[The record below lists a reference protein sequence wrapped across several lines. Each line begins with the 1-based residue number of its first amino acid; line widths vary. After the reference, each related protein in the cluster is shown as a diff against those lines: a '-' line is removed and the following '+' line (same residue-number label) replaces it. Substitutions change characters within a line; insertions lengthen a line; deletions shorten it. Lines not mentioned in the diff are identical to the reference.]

1 LRLKGFGTEITVRG
15 DPTHALLALN
25 PQATRT
31 NKLDLNHYGTR
42 HRSMLRYCAANPNSI
57 GFIISQDGDVRAAAQ
72 VNQKA
77 ILWDNIQIKIG

>member
-1 LRLKGFGTEITVRG
+1 
-15 DPTHALLALN
+15 
-25 PQATRT
+25 
-31 NKLDLNHYGTR
+31 
-42 HRSMLRYCAANPNSI
+42 MLRYCAANPNSI